1 MWILLVRPALI
12 CKRTL
17 KRYFDPSI
25 PSAEVKPT
33 QISKVRDHMRRIR
46 KTDIQVNTALQLS
59 LMGLTLINPLL
70 PIPTTTGLAALQ

>member
-1 MWILLVRPALI
+1 M
-12 CKRTL
+12 

-33 QISKVRDHMRRIR
+33 QISKVSLPVMIDPDPR
-46 KTDIQVNTALQLS
+46 QVNTALQLS

-70 PIPTTTGLAALQ
+70 PVPLTTSLTALQ